1 VTVVTVVAV
10 VAVVAAVVVVV
21 KVVLVLLPARLYISN
36 LFGPPHISRAFPL
49 QGMLQPTLPSGAGPP
64 P

>member
-1 VTVVTVVAV
+1 MVADADAVAV
-10 VAVVAAVVVVV
+10 VEVVVR
-21 KVVLVLLPARLYISN
+21 VVLVLVPLLVKLYISN

-49 QGMLQPTLPSGAGPP
+49 QGMSQPTLPSGAGPP